1 MRNIVVAA
9 LLFLILGAVVN
20 AATIRRPSPNERR
33 YEIKVTDEMRRHSR
47 IGDTLYGVWTIYEL
61 IVLGAILAT
70 GWSKRLRNVAARL
83 VPWRYA
89 RASVWFVFL
98 SLTTSVLYFPL
109 WYYGGFVVPHQ
120 FGLTHQSLPAWLG
133 DLGKGIG
140 VDLAIGMV
148 LAPLVI
154 LAMRMFKR
162 WWIAIWLGSIP
173 LMIAGV
179 VIWPLFVD
187 PLFNKF
193 VPLQD
198 THLRQLL
205 LDEASRAGIEGGRVF
220 EVDKS
225 KQTNEM
231 NAYVTG
237 IGPSKR
243 IVLWDTLLAKMDDG
257 EILAVMGHE
266 MGHYKLNHLWKGL
279 SFAIFISLITSFF
292 AQFFFDRGVVRWR
305 LAEERGDPATLPL
318 LLAIVSALTFLL
330 SPAISGFSRYT
341 EHEADV
347 FSLELTHDKL
357 AAASS
362 FVKLAEDSKVNPTPT
377 PLMKWWRYSHPPL
390 AERVRFALEWQPPTS
405 APDAKSDTA
414 PPATRPA
421 PRR

>member
-1 MRNIVVAA
+1 MRKLLIAA
-9 LLFLILGAVVN
+9 LLFIAIAAVAN
-20 AATIRRPSPNERR
+20 AAPIRRPTPNERR

-47 IGDTLYGVWTIYEL
+47 IGDTLYGVWTITEL
-61 IVLGAILAT
+61 LVLGAILAT
-70 GWSKRLRNVAARL
+70 GWSKRLRNAAARL

-89 RASVWFVFL
+89 RASVWFVLL

-109 WYYGGFVVPHQ
+109 WYYSGFVVPHQ
-120 FGLTHQSLPAWLG
+120 FGLTNQSLPAWLG
-133 DLGKGIG
+133 DLAKGIG
-140 VDLAIGMV
+140 VDLVIGMF
-148 LAPLVI
+148 LAPLVV
-154 LAMRMFKR
+154 LAMRMFRR
-162 WWIAIWLGSIP
+162 WWIAIWIGSIP
-173 LMIAGV
+173 LMIVGV
-179 VIWPLFVD
+179 VIWPLFID

-198 THLRQLL
+198 AHLRQLL
-205 LDEASRAGIEGGRVF
+205 LNEAACAGVEGGRVY

-266 MGHYKLNHLWKGL
+266 MGHYVLHHLWKGL
-279 SFAIFISLITSFF
+279 SFAIFISLITSFL
-292 AQFFFDRGVVRWR
+292 AQFFFDRGVRRWN
-305 LAEERGDPATLPL
+305 LADERGDPAALPL

-347 FSLELTHDKL
+347 FSLELTHDNL

-390 AERVRFALEWQPPTS
+390 DERVRFALEWKADTS
-405 APDAKSDTA
+405 PQE
-414 PPATRPA
+414 TRPM
-421 PRR
+421 RRR